1 MEANHPHLTTQ
12 KSFYVETSRARDRAE
27 LVTDDAKALREQLEA
42 VTGERISALE
52 AVEPERAT
60 GREAGLD
67 GGRSPGRESDASE
80 SRERDR
86 APGPEMEQAGVP
98 KGFERDMAL

>member
-1 MEANHPHLTTQ
+1 MANLVAANT
-12 KSFYVETSRARDRAE
+12 VLRASE
-27 LVTDDAKALREQLEA
+27 S
-42 VTGERISALE
+42 VTGERIAALE
-52 AVEPERAT
+52 AVEPRRVK

-86 APGPEMEQAGVP
+86 AQGPKMEQARVP
-98 KGFERDMAL
+98 KGIERDMAL